1 MEVDFQ
7 LGILKTDF
15 KSPQPKGESQQN
27 PKQKRSTMKSILHPL
42 LIIGSTAGAIA
53 GTTVLETA
61 APPITNEGDWVMDLR
76 RPMTNPTLF
85 DLAVPTTNIRPIFAY
100 HALPDAVNTIAGNL
114 PVGGDVQ
121 VYALQFEYALSERLS
136 IVATKDGFIDFNPD
150 ATLNSGSG
158 FANLGG
164 GLKYAFLLDPAA
176 GHALSGSMTFE
187 FPTGNSDVFQGAGD
201 GSVNLILSG
210 VKTINDWQ
218 FAGGTGVSIPFSNQQ
233 STNGFISAHASY
245 EVTPWFIP
253 LVELNWF
260 SVLSAG
266 DGRRAFNG
274 QAGGV
279 VPVIA
284 EFEGN
289 DFFNLGASN
298 ATANRD
304 LVTAAIGFRS
314 QITDSVQTGIAY
326 EVPLT
331 NDENSVIESRL
342 TVDLV
347 WHF

>member
-1 MEVDFQ
+1 
-7 LGILKTDF
+7 
-15 KSPQPKGESQQN
+15 
-27 PKQKRSTMKSILHPL
+27 MKSILHPL
-42 LIIGSTAGAIA
+42 LLIGTSAGAIA
-53 GTTVLETA
+53 GSVALEHT
-61 APPITNEGDWVMDLR
+61 PPVNSNSGDWAMDLV

-100 HALPDAVNTIAGNL
+100 HALPSSINTIAGNL
-114 PVGGDVQ
+114 PLGGDAQ
-121 VYALQFEYALSERLS
+121 VYALQFEYALSDRLS
-136 IVATKDGFIDFNPD
+136 IVATKDGYIDFNPD
-150 ATLNSGSG
+150 ATLNDQSG

-210 VKTINDWQ
+210 VKTIDNWQ
-218 FAGGTGVSIPFSNQQ
+218 LAGGGGVSIPFSNQQ

-253 LVELNWF
+253 LVEINWF

-266 DGRRAFNG
+266 DGRPAFNG
-274 QAGGV
+274 QAGGA

-284 EFEGN
+284 QFEGN
-289 DFFNLGASN
+289 DFFNLGAAN

-314 QITDSVQTGIAY
+314 KITDSIQTGIAY

-342 TVDLV
+342 TLDLV
-347 WHF
+347 WRF

>member
-1 MEVDFQ
+1 
-7 LGILKTDF
+7 
-15 KSPQPKGESQQN
+15 
-27 PKQKRSTMKSILHPL
+27 
-42 LIIGSTAGAIA
+42 
-53 GTTVLETA
+53 
-61 APPITNEGDWVMDLR
+61 MDLV

-100 HALPDAVNTIAGNL
+100 HSLPSSINTIAGNL
-114 PVGGDVQ
+114 PFGGDVQ
-121 VYALQFEYALSERLS
+121 VYALQFEYALSDRLS
-136 IVATKDGFIDFNPD
+136 IVATKDGYIDFNPD
-150 ATLNSGSG
+150 ATLNDQSG

-164 GLKYAFLLDPAA
+164 GLKYAFLLDPVA

-210 VKTINDWQ
+210 VKTIDEWQ
-218 FAGGTGVSIPFSNQQ
+218 LAGGAGVSIPFSNQQ

-253 LVELNWF
+253 LVEINWF

-284 EFEGN
+284 QFEGN
-289 DFFNLGASN
+289 DFFNLGAAN

-314 QITDSVQTGIAY
+314 KITDSIQTGVAY

-342 TVDLV
+342 TLDLV
-347 WHF
+347 WRF